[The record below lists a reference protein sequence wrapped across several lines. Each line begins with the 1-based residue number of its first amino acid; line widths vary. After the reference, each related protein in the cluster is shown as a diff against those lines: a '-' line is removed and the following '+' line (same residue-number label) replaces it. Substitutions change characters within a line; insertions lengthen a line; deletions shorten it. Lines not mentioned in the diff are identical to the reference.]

1 MDLMQSGAPTRRYF
15 KLSVFCAGIA
25 LFHCSQLMAA
35 SDALTSASR
44 ITSAGLAQQ
53 QQDLPSLTGEVAEPA
68 LAHVPDS
75 LTINQAVQRAIQW
88 HPDIAQ
94 AVGKMLEQANQVD
107 VAKAKYY
114 PQISGGMNNGYSNA
128 YTEKG
133 FSPSFVLSVSQML
146 YDFGKVSSSVRSAEA
161 GVAME
166 QANVL
171 VSIDTVA
178 HDTAS
183 ALVEVQ
189 GYQQLVKIAQQQLDA
204 LSKIG
209 DLARQRNDEGAASLS
224 DATQTDARIEG
235 ARTTL
240 IQYQANLDRW
250 RATLATY
257 LGWPQVKK
265 VNEDFPV
272 NLTRSCAVGKADDKL
287 NPAVLSAWAQANQ
300 AQAKLDNANAQN
312 LPTISLEPQVTHY
325 LNNHYSGSETLDRT
339 QYQAFVKVE
348 MPIYQGGGITAARDA
363 AANALQAA
371 NAAVNSA
378 RLKARQQL
386 SESQSA
392 ALSLSQSLAIMGR
405 QQTLGEKTQQ
415 LYQDQYLQLGTRPL
429 LDVLNAEQ
437 EVFQTRFTLQQ
448 TISQLRSLQ
457 LDCLYSTGHIRS
469 AFALNNQRIQNVEIQ
484 P

>member
-1 MDLMQSGAPTRRYF
+1 MELMHSGAKTRRF
-15 KLSVFCAGIA
+15 SKLSVFCASIA
-25 LFHCSQLMAA
+25 FFPCTQLQAA
-35 SDALTSASR
+35 SDAVTSAGR
-44 ITSAGLAQQ
+44 ITSTGLIQQ
-53 QQDLPSLTGEVAEPA
+53 QELPSLTGQVAEPA
-68 LAHVPDS
+68 LASVPDS

-94 AVGKMLEQANQVD
+94 AVGRMLEQANQVD

-114 PQISGGMNNGYSNA
+114 PQISAGMNNGYSNA
-128 YTEKG
+128 YSEKG

-161 GVAME
+161 GVAQE

-183 ALVEVQ
+183 ALVQVQ
-189 GYQQLVKIAQQQLDA
+189 AYQQLVKIARDQLSA
-204 LSKIG
+204 LSKVG
-209 DLARQRNDEGAASLS
+209 DLARQRNEEGAASLS

-240 IQYQANLDRW
+240 TQYQASLDRW

-257 LGWPQVKK
+257 LGWPLVKK
-265 VNEDFPV
+265 VSDDFPT
-272 NLTRSCAVGKADDKL
+272 NLAKSCAVGKADDKL
-287 NPAVLSAWAQANQ
+287 NPAVLAAWAQANQ
-300 AQAKLDNANAQN
+300 AQAKLDNANAQS

-325 LNNHYSGSETLDRT
+325 LNNHYAGSESLDRT
-339 QYQAFVKVE
+339 QYQAFVRVE
-348 MPIYQGGGITAARDA
+348 MPIYQGGGITASRDA
-363 AANALQAA
+363 AASALQAA

-386 SESQSA
+386 SASQNEAQS
-392 ALSLSQSLAIMGR
+392 LSLSLAIMGR
-405 QQTLGEKTQQ
+405 QQALGEKTQS

-457 LDCLYSTGHIRS
+457 LDCLYSTGNIRS
-469 AFALNNQRIQNVEIQ
+469 AFALNNQRIQSVEIQ

>member
-1 MDLMQSGAPTRRYF
+1 MDLMQSGAVYRRITQ
-15 KLSVFCAGIA
+15 LGVLCAGIVC
-25 LFHCSQLMAA
+25 FYPSQLMAA
-35 SDALTSASR
+35 SDGRTAIGHIS
-44 ITSAGLAQQ
+44 SAGLVQ
-53 QQDLPSLTGEVAEPA
+53 QQDLPSLTGEVSAPA
-68 LAHVPDS
+68 LVNVPDT
-75 LTINQAVQRAIQW
+75 LTLDQAVQRAVQW
-88 HPDIAQ
+88 HPDIAE
-94 AVGKMLEQANQVD
+94 AISKMLEQTNQVD

-114 PQISGGMNNGYSNA
+114 PQVSAGMNNGYSNT

-133 FSPSFVLSVSQML
+133 YSPSFVLSVTQML

-161 GVAME
+161 GVAQE

-171 VSIDTVA
+171 LSIDTVT
-178 HDTAS
+178 HDTAA

-189 GYQQLVKIAQQQLDA
+189 GYQQLVNIAQKQLVA
-204 LSKIG
+204 LQKIG

-235 ARTTL
+235 ARSTL

-257 LGWPQVKK
+257 LGWPLVKK
-265 VNEDFPV
+265 VSNNFPV
-272 NLTRSCAVGKADDKL
+272 NLMRSCQIGKPDDKL
-287 NPAVLSAWAQANQ
+287 NPAVLAAWAQANQ
-300 AQAKLDNANAQN
+300 AQAKLDNANSQMM
-312 LPTISLEPQVTHY
+312 PTISLEPQVQRY
-325 LNNHYSGSETLDRT
+325 LTNHYSSSEELNRT
-339 QYQAFVKVE
+339 QYSVFVNVQ
-348 MPIYQGGGITAARDA
+348 MPLYQGGAITAGRDA
-363 AANALQAA
+363 AANALSAA

-386 SESQSA
+386 SASQNEAQS
-392 ALSLSQSLAIMGR
+392 LSLSLSIQSR
-405 QQTLGEKTQQ
+405 QQQLGEKTQQ

-437 EVFQTRFTLQQ
+437 EVFQTQFTLEQ

-457 LDCLYSTGHIRS
+457 LDCLYSTGQLRS
-469 AFALNNQRIQNVEIQ
+469 AFALNNQQIQSVEIQ

>member
-1 MDLMQSGAPTRRYF
+1 MDLMQSGAPFRRSSLPAAVSAGFLLFYSAH
-15 KLSVFCAGIA
+15 LS
-25 LFHCSQLMAA
+25 AA
-35 SDALTSASR
+35 SETLIRAGS
-44 ITSAGLAQQ
+44 ITQSELVQQ
-53 QQDLPSLTGEVAEPA
+53 QELPSLAGVVAEPA
-68 LAHVPDS
+68 LGSVPDT
-75 LTINQAVQRAIQW
+75 LTIEQAVQRAVQW

-94 AVGKMLEQANQVD
+94 AIGTMLEQANQVD

-114 PQISGGMNNGYSNA
+114 PQISAGMNNGYSNS
-128 YTEKG
+128 YSGSG

-161 GVAME
+161 GVAQE

-171 VSIDTVA
+171 VSIDSVA
-178 HDTAS
+178 HDTAA
-183 ALVEVQ
+183 ALVQVQ
-189 GYQQLVKIAQQQLDA
+189 GYQQLVKIARDQLSA
-204 LSKIG
+204 LSRIG
-209 DLARQRNDEGAASLS
+209 VLARQRNEEGAASLS

-240 IQYQANLDRW
+240 TQYQASLNRW

-257 LGWPQVKK
+257 LGWPLVKQVS
-265 VNEDFPV
+265 DQFPAT
-272 NLTRSCAVGKADDKL
+272 LTRGCASGKADDKT
-287 NPAVLSAWAQANQ
+287 NPAVLGAWAQANQ
-300 AQAKLDNANAQN
+300 AQAKLDNASAQN

-325 LNNHYSGSETLDRT
+325 LNDRYAGSQSLDRT
-339 QYQAFVKVE
+339 QYSAFIKVE
-348 MPIYQGGGITAARDA
+348 MPLYQGGGITAARDA
-363 AANALQAA
+363 AASALQAA

-386 SESQSA
+386 SESQNE

-405 QQTLGEKTQQ
+405 QQALGEKTRQ

-437 EVFQTRFTLQQ
+437 EVWQTRFTLQQ
-448 TISQLRSLQ
+448 TVSQLRSLQ
-457 LDCLYSTGHIRS
+457 LDCLYSTGQIRS
-469 AFALNNQRIQNVEIQ
+469 AFTLNNQRIQTVEIQ

>member
-1 MDLMQSGAPTRRYF
+1 MDLMQSGAPFRRSSLPAAVSAGFLLFYSVH
-15 KLSVFCAGIA
+15 LS
-25 LFHCSQLMAA
+25 AA
-35 SDALTSASR
+35 SETLIRAGS
-44 ITSAGLAQQ
+44 ITQSELVQQ
-53 QQDLPSLTGEVAEPA
+53 QELPSLAGEVAEPA
-68 LAHVPDS
+68 LGSVPDT
-75 LTINQAVQRAIQW
+75 LTIEQAVQRAVQW

-94 AVGKMLEQANQVD
+94 AIGTMLEQANQVD

-114 PQISGGMNNGYSNA
+114 PQISAGMNNGYSNS
-128 YTEKG
+128 YSGSG

-161 GVAME
+161 GVAQE

-171 VSIDTVA
+171 VSIDSVA
-178 HDTAS
+178 HDTAA
-183 ALVEVQ
+183 ALVQVQ
-189 GYQQLVKIAQQQLDA
+189 GYQQLVKIARDQLSA
-204 LSKIG
+204 LSRIG
-209 DLARQRNDEGAASLS
+209 VLARQRNEEGAASLS

-240 IQYQANLDRW
+240 TQYQASLNRW

-257 LGWPQVKK
+257 LGWPLVKQVS
-265 VNEDFPV
+265 DQFPAT
-272 NLTRSCAVGKADDKL
+272 LTRGCASGKADDKT
-287 NPAVLSAWAQANQ
+287 NPAVLAAWAQANQ
-300 AQAKLDNANAQN
+300 AQAKLDNASAQN

-325 LNNHYSGSETLDRT
+325 LNDRYAGSQSLDRT
-339 QYQAFVKVE
+339 QYSAFVKVE
-348 MPIYQGGGITAARDA
+348 MPLYQGGGITAARDA
-363 AANALQAA
+363 AASALQAA

-386 SESQSA
+386 SESQNE

-405 QQTLGEKTQQ
+405 QQALGEKTRQ

-437 EVFQTRFTLQQ
+437 EVWQTRFTLQQ

-457 LDCLYSTGHIRS
+457 LDCLYSTGQIRS
-469 AFALNNQRIQNVEIQ
+469 AFTLNNQRIQTVEIQ

>member
-1 MDLMQSGAPTRRYF
+1 MDRMQSSATYRRSF
-15 KLSVFCAGIA
+15 TLSVLCAGIA
-25 LFHCSQLMAA
+25 IFTTTPLAAA
-35 SDALTSASR
+35 SDVMQTASQ
-44 ITSAGLAQQ
+44 INATGLAQ
-53 QQDLPSLTGEVAEPA
+53 QQDLPSLTGESAEPA
-68 LAHVPDS
+68 LARVPET
-75 LTINQAVQRAIQW
+75 LTVNQAVQRAIQW
-88 HPDIAQ
+88 HPDIAE
-94 AVGKMLEQANQVD
+94 AVGKLLEQASQVD

-114 PQISGGMNNGYSNA
+114 PQVSAGMNNGYSNA
-128 YTEKG
+128 YSEKG

-161 GVAME
+161 GVAQE

-178 HDTAS
+178 HDTAA
-183 ALVEVQ
+183 ALIQVQ
-189 GYQQLVKIAQQQLDA
+189 GYQQLVKIAQQQLTA
-204 LSKIG
+204 LMKIG

-240 IQYQANLDRW
+240 TQYQASLDRW

-257 LGWPQVKK
+257 LGWPRVKQVSD
-265 VNEDFPV
+265 DFPG
-272 NLTRSCAVGKADDKL
+272 NLMRSCEASKADDRL
-287 NPAVLSAWAQANQ
+287 IPAVLAAWAQANQ
-300 AQAKLDNANAQN
+300 AQAKLDNANAQM

-325 LNNHYSGSETLDRT
+325 LNDHYANSQTLDRT
-339 QYQAFVKVE
+339 QYSAWVKVE
-348 MPIYQGGGITAARDA
+348 MPLYQGGGLTASRDA
-363 AANALQAA
+363 AASAVNAA
-371 NAAVNSA
+371 NAAMNSA

-386 SESQSA
+386 TESQSESQSL
-392 ALSLSQSLAIMGR
+392 ALSLAIQAR
-405 QQTLGEKTQQ
+405 QQRLGEKTQA

-469 AFALNNQRIQNVEIQ
+469 AFALNNQRIQSVEIQ

>member
-1 MDLMQSGAPTRRYF
+1 MDLMQSGAPFRRSSLPAAVSAGFLLFYSAH
-15 KLSVFCAGIA
+15 LS
-25 LFHCSQLMAA
+25 AA
-35 SDALTSASR
+35 SETLIRAGS
-44 ITSAGLAQQ
+44 ITQSELVQQ
-53 QQDLPSLTGEVAEPA
+53 QELPSLAGEVAEPA
-68 LAHVPDS
+68 LSRVPDT
-75 LTINQAVQRAIQW
+75 LTIEQAVQRAVQW

-94 AVGKMLEQANQVD
+94 AIGTMLEQANQVD

-114 PQISGGMNNGYSNA
+114 PQISAGMNNGYSNS
-128 YTEKG
+128 YSGSG

-161 GVAME
+161 GVAQE

-171 VSIDTVA
+171 VSIDSVA
-178 HDTAS
+178 HDTAA
-183 ALVEVQ
+183 ALVQVQ
-189 GYQQLVKIAQQQLDA
+189 GYQQLVKIARDQLSA
-204 LSKIG
+204 LSRIG
-209 DLARQRNDEGAASLS
+209 VLARQRNEEGAASLS

-240 IQYQANLDRW
+240 TQYQASLNRW

-257 LGWPQVKK
+257 LGWPLVKQVS
-265 VNEDFPV
+265 DQFSAT
-272 NLTRSCAVGKADDKL
+272 LTRGCASGKADDKT
-287 NPAVLSAWAQANQ
+287 NPAVLAAWAQANQ
-300 AQAKLDNANAQN
+300 AQAKLDNASAQN

-325 LNNHYSGSETLDRT
+325 LNDRYAGSQSLDRT
-339 QYQAFVKVE
+339 QYSAFVKVE
-348 MPIYQGGGITAARDA
+348 MPLYQGGGITAARDA
-363 AANALQAA
+363 AASALQAA

-386 SESQSA
+386 SESQNE

-405 QQTLGEKTQQ
+405 QQALGEKTRQ

-437 EVFQTRFTLQQ
+437 EVWQTRFTLQQ
-448 TISQLRSLQ
+448 TVSQLRSLQ
-457 LDCLYSTGHIRS
+457 LDCLYSTGQIRS
-469 AFALNNQRIQNVEIQ
+469 AFTLNNQRIQTVEIQ

>member
-1 MDLMQSGAPTRRYF
+1 MDLMQSSAIYRRSW

-25 LFHCSQLMAA
+25 FFSQSQSMAA
-35 SDALTSASR
+35 DDALTKAGR
-44 ITSAGLAQQ
+44 ITTQGLSQ

-68 LAHVPDS
+68 LNHIPDT
-75 LTINQAVQRAIQW
+75 LTLNQAVQRAVHW
-88 HPDIAQ
+88 HPDIAE
-94 AVGKMLEQANQVD
+94 AVGKLLEQANQVD

-114 PQISGGMNNGYSNA
+114 PQVSAGMNNGYSNT

-133 FSPSFVLSVSQML
+133 YSPSFVLSVSQML

-161 GVAME
+161 GVAEE

-178 HDTAS
+178 HDTAA
-183 ALVEVQ
+183 ALIEVQ
-189 GYQQLVKIAQQQLDA
+189 GFQQLVIIAQQQLA
-204 LSKIG
+204 SLNKIG

-235 ARTTL
+235 ARSTL
-240 IQYQANLDRW
+240 TQYQANLDRW

-257 LGWPQVKK
+257 LGWPTVNK
-265 VNEDFPV
+265 VSDDFPAK
-272 NLTRSCAVGKADDKL
+272 LMRSCQSSQAEDRL
-287 NPAVLSAWAQANQ
+287 IPAVLSAWAAANQ
-300 AQAKLDNANAQN
+300 AQAKLDNANAQM
-312 LPTISLEPQVTHY
+312 LPTISLEPEVTHY
-325 LNNHYSGSETLDRT
+325 LNNHYASSETLDRT
-339 QYQAFVKVE
+339 QYSAWVKVE
-348 MPIYQGGGITAARDA
+348 MPIYQGGGMSASRDA
-363 AANALQAA
+363 AANALSAA

-386 SESQSA
+386 SESQNT
-392 ALSLSQSLAIMGR
+392 SQSLALSLNILGR
-405 QQTLGEKTQQ
+405 QQQLTEKTQQ

-437 EVFQTRFTLQQ
+437 EVYQTRFTLQQ

-457 LDCLYSTGHIRS
+457 LDCLYSTGHMRS
-469 AFALNNQRIQNVEIQ
+469 AFALNNQRIQSVEIQ

>member
-1 MDLMQSGAPTRRYF
+1 MDLMQSGATYRRF
-15 KLSVFCAGIA
+15 TTLSVLCAGIA
-25 LFHCSQLMAA
+25 FFYTSQTIAA
-35 SDALTSASR
+35 SDGLITTAHITTS
-44 ITSAGLAQQ
+44 GLAQQ
-53 QQDLPSLTGEVAEPA
+53 QELPSLTGEVSEPA
-68 LAHVPDS
+68 LANVPDS
-75 LTINQAVQRAIQW
+75 LNLNQAVQRAVQW
-88 HPDIAQ
+88 HPDIAE
-94 AVGKMLEQANQVD
+94 AIGNMLEQTNQVD

-114 PQISGGMNNGYSNA
+114 PQISAGMNNGYSNA
-128 YTEKG
+128 YVEKG

-161 GVAME
+161 GVAQQ

-178 HDTAS
+178 HDTAA

-189 GYQQLVKIAQQQLDA
+189 GYQQLVKIAQQQLTA
-204 LSKIG
+204 LEKIG
-209 DLARQRNDEGAASLS
+209 DLARRRNDEGAASLS

-235 ARTTL
+235 ARATL

-250 RATLATY
+250 RATLATL
-257 LGWPQVKK
+257 LGWPMVKK
-265 VNEDFPV
+265 VNDAFPDK
-272 NLTRSCAVGKADDKL
+272 LLRSCQMGKAEDKL
-287 NPAVLSAWAQANQ
+287 NPAVLAAWAQANQ
-300 AQAKLDNANAQN
+300 AQAKLDNANAQL

-325 LNNHYSGSETLDRT
+325 LNDNYSGSAELDRT
-339 QYQAFVKVE
+339 QYSAFVKVE
-348 MPIYQGGGITAARDA
+348 MPLYQGGGTTASRDA
-363 AANALQAA
+363 AANALSAA

-386 SESQSA
+386 SESQNESQSL
-392 ALSLSQSLAIMGR
+392 ALSLSIQSR
-405 QQTLGEKTQQ
+405 QQALGEKTQS
-415 LYQDQYLQLGTRPL
+415 LYEDQYLQLGTRPL

-457 LDCLYSTGHIRS
+457 LDCLYSTGQLRS
-469 AFALNNQRIQNVEIQ
+469 AFALNNQRIQSVEIQ

>member
-1 MDLMQSGAPTRRYF
+1 MDVLQTGAMTRRRAT
-15 KLSVFCAGIA
+15 LSRWMAGVV

-35 SDALTSASR
+35 SEALTQAGHIAASR
-44 ITSAGLAQQ
+44 LAQAQ
-53 QQDLPSLTGEVAEPA
+53 PDLPSLTGQVAEPA
-68 LAHVPDS
+68 PAEIPAV
-75 LTINQAVQRAIQW
+75 LTVNQAVQRAVQW

-94 AVGKMLEQANQVD
+94 AIGNMLEQANQVD

-114 PQISGGMNNGYSNA
+114 PQISAGMNNGYSNA
-128 YTEKG
+128 YSEKG

-161 GVAME
+161 GVAQE

-171 VSIDTVA
+171 VSIDSVA
-178 HDTAS
+178 HDTAA
-183 ALVEVQ
+183 ALVQVQ
-189 GYQQLVKIAQQQLDA
+189 GYQQLVQIARQQLAA

-209 DLARQRNDEGAASLS
+209 ELARQRNAEGAASLS

-235 ARTTL
+235 ARTLLT
-240 IQYQANLDRW
+240 QYQASLDRW

-257 LGWPQVKK
+257 LGWPQVR
-265 VNEDFPV
+265 EISEAFPD
-272 NLTRSCAVGKADDKL
+272 NLTRACAVGKVDDAL
-287 NPAVLSAWAQANQ
+287 NPAVLAAWAQANQ

-312 LPTISLEPQVTHY
+312 LPTLSLEPQVTHY
-325 LNNHYSGSETLDRT
+325 LNDRYSGSGTLDRT
-339 QYQAFVKVE
+339 QYQAFIKVE
-348 MPIYQGGGITAARDA
+348 MPLYQGGGITAARDA

-386 SESQSA
+386 SASQSE
-392 ALSLSQSLAIMGR
+392 ALSLSQSLTMMAR

-448 TISQLRSLQ
+448 TISQLRTLQ
-457 LDCLYSTGHIRS
+457 LDCLYSTGHMRT
-469 AFALNNQRIQNVEIQ
+469 AFALNHQRIQTVEIQ

>member
-1 MDLMQSGAPTRRYF
+1 MDLRQSRAVYRRF
-15 KLSVFCAGIA
+15 PKLSVLCAGFA
-25 LFHCSQLMAA
+25 FFHCSQLLAA
-35 SDALTSASR
+35 SDA
-44 ITSAGLAQQ
+44 ITAAGHISSAGLMQ
-53 QQDLPSLTGEVAEPA
+53 QQDLPSLTGEVAQPA
-68 LAHVPDS
+68 LTNVPDT

-88 HPDIAQ
+88 HPDIAE
-94 AVGKMLEQANQVD
+94 AIGKMLEQANQVD

-114 PQISGGMNNGYSNA
+114 PQVSAGVNNGYTNT
-128 YTEKG
+128 YVEKG
-133 FSPSFVLSVSQML
+133 YSPSFVLSVSQML

-161 GVAME
+161 GVAQE

-178 HDTAS
+178 HDTAA

-189 GYQQLVKIAQQQLDA
+189 GYQQLVKIAQEQLIA
-204 LSKIG
+204 LNKIG

-235 ARTTL
+235 ARSTL
-240 IQYQANLDRW
+240 TQYQASLDRW
-250 RATLATY
+250 RATLATD
-257 LGWPQVKK
+257 LGWPLVRK
-265 VNEDFPV
+265 VSDGFPAKLM
-272 NLTRSCAVGKADDKL
+272 NSCQFGKADDRL
-287 NPAVLSAWAQANQ
+287 NPSVLAAWAQVNQ
-300 AQAKLDNANAQN
+300 AQAKLDNANAQMM
-312 LPTISLEPQVTHY
+312 PTISLDPQVSRY
-325 LNNHYSGSETLDRT
+325 LNDHYSGSEELNRT
-339 QYQAFVKVE
+339 QYSVFVNVQ
-348 MPIYQGGGITAARDA
+348 MPLYQGGGMTATRDA
-363 AANALQAA
+363 AANALTAA

-386 SESQSA
+386 SESQNESQSL
-392 ALSLSQSLAIMGR
+392 ALSLSIQGR
-405 QQTLGEKTQQ
+405 QQSLGEKTQQ

-457 LDCLYSTGHIRS
+457 LDCLYSTGQMRS
-469 AFALNNQRIQNVEIQ
+469 AFALNNQRIQSVEIQ

>member
-1 MDLMQSGAPTRRYF
+1 MDRMQSSATYRRSF
-15 KLSVFCAGIA
+15 TLSVLCAGIA
-25 LFHCSQLMAA
+25 FFTISPLAAA
-35 SDALTSASR
+35 SDVMLKASQ
-44 ITSAGLAQQ
+44 INAAGLAQ
-53 QQDLPSLTGEVAEPA
+53 QQDLPSLTGASAEPA
-68 LAHVPDS
+68 LARVPDT
-75 LTINQAVQRAIQW
+75 LTVNQAVQRAIQW
-88 HPDIAQ
+88 HPDIAE
-94 AVGKMLEQANQVD
+94 AVGKLLEQASQVD

-114 PQISGGMNNGYSNA
+114 PQVSAGMNNGYSNA
-128 YTEKG
+128 YSEKG

-161 GVAME
+161 GVAQE

-178 HDTAS
+178 HDTAA
-183 ALVEVQ
+183 ALIQVQ
-189 GYQQLVKIAQQQLDA
+189 GYQQLVKIAQQQLTA
-204 LSKIG
+204 LMKIG

-240 IQYQANLDRW
+240 TQYQASLDRW

-257 LGWPQVKK
+257 LGWPRVKQVSD
-265 VNEDFPV
+265 DFPG
-272 NLTRSCAVGKADDKL
+272 NLMRSCEASKADDRL
-287 NPAVLSAWAQANQ
+287 IPAVLAAWAQANQ
-300 AQAKLDNANAQN
+300 AQAKLDNANAQM

-325 LNNHYSGSETLDRT
+325 LNDHYANSQTVDRT
-339 QYQAFVKVE
+339 QYSAWVKVE
-348 MPIYQGGGITAARDA
+348 MPLYQGGSMTASRDA
-363 AANALQAA
+363 AASAVNAA

-386 SESQSA
+386 TESQSESQSL
-392 ALSLSQSLAIMGR
+392 ALSLAIQAR
-405 QQTLGEKTQQ
+405 QQRLGEKTQA

-457 LDCLYSTGHIRS
+457 LDCLYSTGHMRS
-469 AFALNNQRIQNVEIQ
+469 AFALNNQRIQSVEIQ

>member
-1 MDLMQSGAPTRRYF
+1 MDLMQSGATTRRTC
-15 KLSVFCAGIA
+15 KLSALCAGIVF
-25 LFHCSQLMAA
+25 FHSSHLMAA
-35 SDALTSASR
+35 SDAVTQAGR

-53 QQDLPSLTGEVAEPA
+53 QDLPSLTGQVAEPA
-68 LAHVPDS
+68 LANVPDT
-75 LTINQAVQRAIQW
+75 LTLNQAVQRAIQW

-94 AVGKMLEQANQVD
+94 AIGKMLEQASQVN
-107 VAKAKYY
+107 VAQAKYY
-114 PQISGGMNNGYSNA
+114 PQISAGMNNGYSNA
-128 YTEKG
+128 YSEKG

-161 GVAME
+161 GVAQE
-166 QANVL
+166 QASVL

-178 HDTAS
+178 HDTAA
-183 ALVEVQ
+183 ALVQVQ
-189 GYQQLVKIAQQQLDA
+189 GYQQLVKIAQDQLTA

-209 DLARQRNDEGAASLS
+209 DLARQRNEEGAASLS

-240 IQYQANLDRW
+240 TQYQASLNRW
-250 RATLATY
+250 RATLASY
-257 LGWPQVKK
+257 LGWPLVKK
-265 VNEDFPV
+265 VSDAFPPS
-272 NLTRSCAVGKADDKL
+272 LTRACAVGKADDKS
-287 NPAVLSAWAQANQ
+287 NPAVLAAWAQARQ

-339 QYQAFVKVE
+339 QYSAFVKVE
-348 MPIYQGGGITAARDA
+348 MPLYQGGGITAARDA
-363 AANALQAA
+363 AASALQAA

-378 RLKARQQL
+378 RLKAQQQL
-386 SESQSA
+386 SESQTE
-392 ALSLSQSLAIMGR
+392 ALSLSQSLAIMSR

-437 EVFQTRFTLQQ
+437 EVFQTRFAMQQ

-457 LDCLYSTGHIRS
+457 LDCLYSTGQMRS
-469 AFALNNQRIQNVEIQ
+469 AFALNNQRIQSVEIQ

>member
-1 MDLMQSGAPTRRYF
+1 MDRMQSSAIYRRSF
-15 KLSVFCAGIA
+15 KLSVLCAGIA
-25 LFHCSQLMAA
+25 FFTTSPLAAGSDVAQTASQ
-35 SDALTSASR
+35 
-44 ITSAGLAQQ
+44 ITATGLAK
-53 QQDLPSLTGEVAEPA
+53 QQDLPSLTGESAEPA
-68 LAHVPDS
+68 LAHVPDT

-88 HPDIAQ
+88 HPDIAE
-94 AVGKMLEQANQVD
+94 AVGKLLEQADQVD

-114 PQISGGMNNGYSNA
+114 PQVSAGMNNGYSNS
-128 YTEKG
+128 YSEKG

-161 GVAME
+161 GVAQQ

-171 VSIDTVA
+171 LSIDTVA
-178 HDTAS
+178 HDTAA
-183 ALVEVQ
+183 ALIQVQ
-189 GYQQLVKIAQQQLDA
+189 GYQQLVKIAQEQLTA
-204 LSKIG
+204 LMKIG

-235 ARTTL
+235 ARTLLT
-240 IQYQANLDRW
+240 QYQANLDRW

-257 LGWPQVKK
+257 LGWPLVKK
-265 VNEDFPV
+265 VSDDFPAS
-272 NLTRSCAVGKADDKL
+272 LTRSCDVAKADDRT
-287 NPAVLSAWAQANQ
+287 NPAVLAAWAQANE
-300 AQAKLDNANAQN
+300 AQAKLDNANAQM

-325 LNNHYSGSETLDRT
+325 LNNHYANSETLDRT
-339 QYQAFVKVE
+339 QYSTWVKVE
-348 MPIYQGGGITAARDA
+348 MPLYQGGGMTASRNA
-363 AANALQAA
+363 AANALNAA

-386 SESQSA
+386 SESQSQ
-392 ALSLSQSLAIMGR
+392 SQSLALSLAIQAR
-405 QQTLGEKTQQ
+405 QQRLGEKTQS

-457 LDCLYSTGHIRS
+457 LDCLYSTGHMRS
-469 AFALNNQRIQNVEIQ
+469 AFALNNQRIQSVEIQ

>member
-1 MDLMQSGAPTRRYF
+1 MDLRQSRAVYRRF
-15 KLSVFCAGIA
+15 PKLSVLCAGFA
-25 LFHCSQLMAA
+25 FFHCSQLLAA
-35 SDALTSASR
+35 SDA
-44 ITSAGLAQQ
+44 ITAAGHISSAGLMQ
-53 QQDLPSLTGEVAEPA
+53 QQDLPSLTGEVAQPA
-68 LAHVPDS
+68 LNNVPDT

-88 HPDIAQ
+88 HPDIAE
-94 AVGKMLEQANQVD
+94 AIGKMLEQANQVD

-114 PQISGGMNNGYSNA
+114 PQVSAGVNNGYTNT
-128 YTEKG
+128 YVEKG
-133 FSPSFVLSVSQML
+133 YSPSFVLSVSQML

-161 GVAME
+161 GVAQE

-178 HDTAS
+178 HDTAA

-189 GYQQLVKIAQQQLDA
+189 GYQQLVKIAQEQLIA
-204 LSKIG
+204 LNKIG

-235 ARTTL
+235 ARSTL
-240 IQYQANLDRW
+240 TQYQASLDRW
-250 RATLATY
+250 RATLATD
-257 LGWPQVKK
+257 LGWPLVRK
-265 VNEDFPV
+265 VSDGFPAKLM
-272 NLTRSCAVGKADDKL
+272 NSCQFGKADDRL
-287 NPAVLSAWAQANQ
+287 NPSVLAAWAQVNQ
-300 AQAKLDNANAQN
+300 AQAKLDNANAQMM
-312 LPTISLEPQVTHY
+312 PTISLDPQVSRY
-325 LNNHYSGSETLDRT
+325 LNDHYSGSEELNRT
-339 QYQAFVKVE
+339 QYSVFVNVQ
-348 MPIYQGGGITAARDA
+348 MPLYQGGGMTATRDA
-363 AANALQAA
+363 AANALTAA

-386 SESQSA
+386 SESQNESQSL
-392 ALSLSQSLAIMGR
+392 ALSLSIQGR
-405 QQTLGEKTQQ
+405 QQSLGEKTQQ

-457 LDCLYSTGHIRS
+457 LDCLYSTGQMRS
-469 AFALNNQRIQNVEIQ
+469 AFALNNQRIQSVEIQ